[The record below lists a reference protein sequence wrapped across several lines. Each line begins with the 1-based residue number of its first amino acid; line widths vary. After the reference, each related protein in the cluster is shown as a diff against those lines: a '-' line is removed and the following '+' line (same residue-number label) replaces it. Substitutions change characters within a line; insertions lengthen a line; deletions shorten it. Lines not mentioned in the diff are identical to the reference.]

1 MSAVG
6 KGTPGP
12 WAWNGDYGKSQL
24 SGPGGQRVLVYDDN
38 EGMLWL
44 INDEDGPD
52 AANARLI
59 AAAPELYETLSG
71 LVGLCALLLAN
82 DLPPNVRAAL
92 ETNHRIVAARAAL
105 AKVETP

>member
-1 MSAVG
+1 MSAVD

-12 WAWNGDYGKSQL
+12 WAWNGDYGESQL
-24 SGPGGQRVLVYDDN
+24 SGPGGQTVLDTDYD
-38 EGMLWL
+38 GMLWL
-44 INDEDGPD
+44 GSDDDVRD

-59 AAAPELYETLSG
+59 AAAPELYESLSG